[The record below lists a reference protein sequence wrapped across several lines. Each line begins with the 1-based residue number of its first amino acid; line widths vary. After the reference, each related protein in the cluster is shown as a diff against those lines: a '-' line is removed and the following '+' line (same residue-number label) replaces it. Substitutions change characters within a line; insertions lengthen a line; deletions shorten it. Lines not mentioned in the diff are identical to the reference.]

1 MAKLGLIWTKYGRGC
16 PAGTVWRLGSGT
28 PSKVRSLVLVCW
40 STAISKSSFT
50 KKYPLAPPPPPPPPL
65 KDGNFICSVYDK
77 RDKFKFSVV
86 RLTPRFS
93 NQLDNVGYCTFAS
106 QVIRF
111 TRICNNIDG
120 VRVRILFLFNLFVSL
135 GFDPCK
141 LIKTFTNCINRHKF
155 SEKFKTIGH
164 ILSPTS
170 I

>member
-1 MAKLGLIWTKYGRGC
+1 MQGQAIKYFINCKANRLYKLL
-16 PAGTVWRLGSGT
+16 
-28 PSKVRSLVLVCW
+28 
-40 STAISKSSFT
+40 
-50 KKYPLAPPPPPPPPL
+50 
-65 KDGNFICSVYDK
+65 N
-77 RDKFKFSVV
+77 
-86 RLTPRFS
+86 
-93 NQLDNVGYCTFAS
+93 
-106 QVIRF
+106 
-111 TRICNNIDG
+111 G

>member
-1 MAKLGLIWTKYGRGC
+1 MPIERPQYFIILFR
-16 PAGTVWRLGSGT
+16 VNQ
-28 PSKVRSLVLVCW
+28 V
-40 STAISKSSFT
+40 FT
-50 KKYPLAPPPPPPPPL
+50 FYH
-65 KDGNFICSVYDK
+65 FI
-77 RDKFKFSVV
+77 
-86 RLTPRFS
+86 TPRFS
-93 NQLDNVGYCTFAS
+93 NQSDNVGYCTFAS
-106 QVIRF
+106 QVIRY

-141 LIKTFTNCINRHKF
+141 LIKSKTFTNCINRHKF